1 MTGKRNITLANQKQL
16 QKAAQ
21 SLTAQCAIMRKIY
34 AQTGVPPI
42 REFSADFAGLAKII
56 TGQQLSTASA
66 AAIWSRV
73 AAAIQPFDAAL
84 VLARDDAEFAALGLS
99 RAKIRTLKAVAS
111 AIHADGFDIAG
122 LADAPDAV
130 VIERLTALHGIGP
143 WTADIYLLFAL
154 RRADA
159 FPAGDLALQLAA
171 QRLLQLDVRPT
182 PAALIEIAERWRPW
196 RGAAARLLWAEYG
209 LYRIERKPGVKRGQ
223 AATPAPRARPS
234 AIKKTNK

>member
-21 SLTAQCAIMRKIY
+21 SLTAQCVIMREIY
-34 AQTGVPPI
+34 AQTGAPPL

-73 AAAIQPFDAAL
+73 AAAIQPFDAAH
-84 VLARDDAEFAALGLS
+84 VLARDDTEFAALGLS

-111 AIHADGFDIAG
+111 AIHTDGFDIAG
-122 LADAPDAV
+122 LADEPDAV

-171 QRLLQLDVRPT
+171 QRLLRLDYC
-182 PAALIEIAERWRPW
+182 
-196 RGAAARLLWAEYG
+196 G
-209 LYRIERKPGVKRGQ
+209 
-223 AATPAPRARPS
+223 
-234 AIKKTNK
+234 